1 MAQDQTKFDYIIKQL
16 VRVNEFEQET
26 RAIVQKQKK
35 NEQKQQENVTKK
47 LPTILTSSEK
57 RRYQEIGK
65 RFLLGA
71 EVQFNNIKKGIK
83 IREMMKTSKDFFI
96 KGFQKIKEK
105 GAQLK
110 KSNFWKMLLGSL
122 VVIGMAAYLFRD
134 KIVKL
139 LPDVT
144 GQTGNIFQKVMKIQV
159 SLMKQVWQFI
169 TTTLLGGVNGIV
181 NRLFNDSIPKML
193 QIFFYETLPSAI
205 FNTYLLI
212 MSMFDTGATQY
223 AVSADT
229 AAKIDNTISSTNA
242 ANNRNQEIDEDDIDF
257 VGYLKPMGNLFGRK
271 MEDLEEGQRQMMR
284 NHAATYLMYYQD
296 VGEGNNKNDKN
307 DKIDMAAV
315 RKSLTTILGI
325 SEEKL
330 KGYIKSGQ
338 FDVEVFM
345 REMAK
350 QKADFKKAIKA
361 ATVNMSEDNK
371 INVDKLTP
379 AKQDID
385 EIKNFGTF
393 WKEMMNDVKYVDQL
407 NINSKGLSSKEQ
419 ERFNAMKQVYDN
431 MNKIFVDKSLIT
443 NDFIR
448 QQIVNK
454 TSAFMDAA
462 SKFMSSEGGLANI
475 IKDNTLKLSEKIAT
489 TFKDFFVKSFGILST
504 VSNGLT
510 SYLNPKPATN
520 NKPNEQG
527 EGKPD
532 VHFHGESQNGTA
544 LIINVDLNNN
554 NSVISEAVE
563 NLKASQDKAVEEIVK
578 SSEILETINSTL
590 VGIGDIHGVNMQAWN
605 VMYKLIQKNMKSN
618 GIVRDTKSPPE
629 GRDTTTVIPG
639 SATLHTESN
648 N

>member
-134 KIVKL
+134 KIAKL

-229 AAKIDNTISSTNA
+229 AAQIDKTISSTNA

-257 VGYLKPMGNLFGRK
+257 VGYLKPMGDLIGRNMK
-271 MEDLEEGQRQMMR
+271 DLEEGLRQMMR
-284 NHAATYLMYYQD
+284 NHAATYLLYNQD
-296 VGEGNNKNDKN
+296 GEGGHKN

-315 RKSLTTILGI
+315 RKSLTTLLGI
-325 SEEKL
+325 EEKQL
-330 KGYIKSGQ
+330 KEYIKSGQ

-350 QKADFKKAIKA
+350 QKADLKKAVEA
-361 ATVNMSEDNK
+361 ATENMDDEEKKK
-371 INVDKLTP
+371 INVSNNP
-379 AKQDID
+379 APDDVNIGN
-385 EIKNFGTF
+385 IKSFGTL
-393 WKEMMNDVKYVDQL
+393 WKEMMNNVKYVEQL
-407 NINSKGLSSKEQ
+407 NINSKGLRDGDKK
-419 ERFNAMKQVYDN
+419 RFNAMKQVYDN
-431 MNKIFVDKSLIT
+431 MNKIFVDKSLIS
-443 NDFIR
+443 NEFIR

-563 NLKASQDKAVEEIVK
+563 NLKTSQDKAVEEIVK

-590 VGIGDIHGVNMQAWN
+590 VEIGDIHGVNMQAWN
-605 VMYKLIQKNMKSN
+605 VMYKLISNMPPNVIAASN
-618 GIVRDTKSPPE
+618 SSGAKQ
-629 GRDTTTVIPG
+629 DTTLVTPG
-639 SATLHTESN
+639 APTRHAQPN

>member
-83 IREMMKTSKDFFI
+83 LREMMKTSKDFFI

-134 KIVKL
+134 KIAKL

-257 VGYLKPMGNLFGRK
+257 VGYLKPMGDLIGRK

-296 VGEGNNKNDKN
+296 AEGGDKSE
-307 DKIDMAAV
+307 IDMKAV
-315 RKSLTTILGI
+315 RTSLITLLGI
-325 SEEKL
+325 EEKQL
-330 KGYIKSGQ
+330 KEYIKSGQ
-338 FDVEVFM
+338 FDVQVFM
-345 REMAK
+345 REMSK
-350 QKADFKKAIKA
+350 QKADLKKAVEA
-361 ATVNMSEDNK
+361 ATENMEDTEKKK
-371 INVDKLTP
+371 INVSDNLAPDDVNIGK
-379 AKQDID
+379 
-385 EIKNFGTF
+385 IKSFGTI
-393 WKEMMNDVKYVDQL
+393 WKEMMNNVKYVEQL
-407 NINSKGLSSKEQ
+407 NINSKGLSDGDKK
-419 ERFNAMKQVYDN
+419 RFNAMKQVYDN

-443 NDFIR
+443 NEFIR

-475 IKDNTLKLSEKIAT
+475 IKDNALKLSEKIAT

-520 NKPNEQG
+520 DKPNEQG

-532 VHFHGESQNGTA
+532 VHFHGESKNGTA

-563 NLKASQDKAVEEIVK
+563 NLKTSQDKAVEEIVK

-605 VMYKLIQKNMKSN
+605 VMYKLIKDMTPNVTVNDASQSQAFNSN
-618 GIVRDTKSPPE
+618 TPDV
-629 GRDTTTVIPG
+629 PG
-639 SATLHTESN
+639 YNPAHVA
-648 N
+648 